1 LRDIFEFPDNRC
13 NLDKNYTAMKKS
25 ICLIMT
31 LSFLSINIIAQEIP
45 EKDNSLLDNFIKS
58 KISIIK
64 ETIVSDTLTKVFYG
78 TFYKVNAGFAFIDTD
93 QMTSSSN
100 DIFNI
105 KDGAIFVI
113 ESRSDSMST
122 LLSLVRKDFYLKTA
136 ANAKVF
142 ETALD
147 KIYPMSDMD
156 MEYKEHLKI
165 ANKWYFIRDKF
176 FDSKSGYIVTL
187 DQNSK
192 ITNISY
198 SMEAI
203 KK

>member
-1 LRDIFEFPDNRC
+1 MILN
-13 NLDKNYTAMKKS
+13 
-25 ICLIMT
+25 
-31 LSFLSINIIAQEIP
+31 FLGINIIAQEIP

-58 KISIIK
+58 KVSILK
-64 ETIVSDTLTKVFYG
+64 ESIVSDTLAKVFTG
-78 TFYKVNAGFAFIDTD
+78 TFYKVEAGFSFTD
-93 QMTSSSN
+93 ETSSSSN
-100 DIFNI
+100 EIFNI
-105 KDGAIFVI
+105 KDGAILVI
-113 ESRSDSMST
+113 ESRPDSMSA

-142 ETALD
+142 ETCLD
-147 KIYPMSDMD
+147 KIYPMSDMH

-192 ITNISY
+192 ITKISY

-203 KK
+203 QK

>member
-1 LRDIFEFPDNRC
+1 
-13 NLDKNYTAMKKS
+13 
-25 ICLIMT
+25 MT

-45 EKDNSLLDNFIKS
+45 EKDYSLLDNFIKS

-78 TFYKVNAGFAFIDTD
+78 TFYKVNAGFAFIDPD

-100 DIFNI
+100 EIFNI
-105 KDGAIFVI
+105 KDGAIFLI
-113 ESRSDSMST
+113 ESRPDSMNT

-136 ANAKVF
+136 INAKVF
-142 ETALD
+142 ETCLD
-147 KIYPMSDMD
+147 KIYPMNDMD

-192 ITNISY
+192 ITKISY

-203 KK
+203 QK

>member
-1 LRDIFEFPDNRC
+1 
-13 NLDKNYTAMKKS
+13 MKKS

-58 KISIIK
+58 KISIDK
-64 ETIVSDTLTKVFYG
+64 TQIVSDTLAKVFNG
-78 TFYKVNAGFAFIDTD
+78 TFYKVEAGFSFTD
-93 QMTSSSN
+93 ETSSYTN
-100 DIFNI
+100 YIFNI
-105 KDGAIFVI
+105 KDGAIFLI
-113 ESRSDSMST
+113 ESRPDSMNT

-136 ANAKVF
+136 INAKVF
-142 ETALD
+142 ETCLD
-147 KIYPMSDMD
+147 KIYPMNDMH

-192 ITNISY
+192 ITKISY

-203 KK
+203 QK